1 MIRALPPWTENLGKR
16 VRKVPKIYLRDS
28 GLFHALQNIRSLPEL
43 QTHPKLGASW
53 EGLALEHIL
62 RVLRAEP
69 GEAFYWS
76 THGGAELDL
85 MLVRGGRRWGF
96 ELKYV
101 DAPRST
107 KSMRVA
113 LDDLKLERLF
123 VIYPGD
129 KDYALDDN
137 IEVLALSGVEKLP
150 ASLKS

>member
-1 MIRALPPWTENLGKR
+1 MWC
-16 VRKVPKIYLRDS
+16 Y
-28 GLFHALQNIRSLPEL
+28 
-43 QTHPKLGASW
+43 PKLGASW